1 MSTDSS
7 DCILPESP
15 SNSCSEL
22 HVLTLNCWGIP
33 FSPDQSARIQAIG
46 RTLAQMD
53 LDIVGLQEVYLEED
67 REVVRQEVASAGLV
81 HSAYFRSSM
90 LGSGLYLLSRFPI
103 EDVSFLRFR
112 LSGHPQDLR
121 RPDYYVGKGVGRA
134 RLIVDQGPID
144 VYNAHLIAP
153 YLEIGEDYYFSHRV
167 AQAYEMAS
175 YINTMS
181 HDTPVIVTCDLNS
194 TPERLTYKT
203 CKGLAGLEDSYRIA
217 NPTDSG
223 ITVTT
228 DIPYIQKHEPERMDY
243 IFCRSGMEKAFRVQS
258 SQVVMKTVAPEVDDR
273 ILAYSDH
280 YGVYTV
286 LELGLA
292 EPGTQPQVPG
302 TIDLTE
308 ATSALKAGLK
318 KAQDQQTAYQFRTS
332 VAAFIVLL
340 VSVLKSKRQI
350 SRREALRRLA
360 AILITGAI
368 LVAGT
373 DLFLAFRVMEKEI
386 EAFRDLLAEI
396 EVVQGSSLER
406 NHC

>member
-1 MSTDSS
+1 MDT
-7 DCILPESP
+7 
-15 SNSCSEL
+15 SNSNRTPYESRDNSHSEL
-22 HVLTLNCWGIP
+22 RVLTLNCWGIP

-53 LDIVGLQEVYLEED
+53 LDIVGLQEIYLEED
-67 REVVRQEVASAGLV
+67 REVVRQELANAGLV
-81 HSAYFRSSM
+81 HSAYFRSGM
-90 LGSGLYLLSRFPI
+90 LGSGLCLLSRFPI

-121 RPDYYVGKGVGRA
+121 RPDYYVGKGVGRT
-134 RLIVDQGPID
+134 RLITDQGPID

-181 HDTPVIVTCDLNS
+181 YDTPVIVTCDLNS
-194 TPERLTYKT
+194 TPQRLAYKT
-203 CKGLAGLEDSYRIA
+203 CKGLAGLEDSYHIA

-228 DIPYIQKHEPERMDY
+228 DILYIQKHEPERIDY
-243 IFCRSGMEKAFRVQS
+243 IFYRSGTEKALRAQS
-258 SQVVMKTVAPEVDDR
+258 SQVVMKEVAPEVRDQ

-280 YGVYTV
+280 YGVYTI
-286 LELGLA
+286 LELSLA
-292 EPGTQPQVPG
+292 EPVKQPQVPG

-308 ATSALKAGLK
+308 ATLALEAGLK
-318 KAQDQQTAYQFRTS
+318 KAQDQQTAYQTRTS
-332 VAAFIVLL
+332 VAVFIALL
-340 VSVLKSKRQI
+340 VSVFKSNRQI

-360 AILITGAI
+360 VILITGAI
-368 LVAGT
+368 LVVGI
-373 DLFLAFRVMEKEI
+373 DLFLAFGVLGKEI
-386 EAFRDLLAEI
+386 GAFRDLLAEV
-396 EVVQGSSLER
+396 EVIQSNNLKW
-406 NHC
+406 N